1 MYIQTCIES
10 WVAASKGNQRNKGT
24 GKILI
29 IERLKEKEVVRI
41 EEERRISFWIWQK
54 VWFGKSSA
62 QNNCCAIQALES

>member
-10 WVAASKGNQRNKGT
+10 WVAASEGNQRNKGT

-54 VWFGKSSA
+54 V
-62 QNNCCAIQALES
+62 